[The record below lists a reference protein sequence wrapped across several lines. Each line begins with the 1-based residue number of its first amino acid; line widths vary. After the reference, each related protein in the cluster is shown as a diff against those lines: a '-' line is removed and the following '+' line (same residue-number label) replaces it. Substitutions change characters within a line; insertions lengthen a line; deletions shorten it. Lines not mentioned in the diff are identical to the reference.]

1 MEACCNFSETYYERP
16 FTFTAFC
23 FWKPLMQMFEYYDA
37 ESYTRSR
44 SITFDFIEP
53 VISLLWVVL
62 CDDEGRVLAD
72 LQPLVVNFLR

>member
-1 MEACCNFSETYYERP
+1 
-16 FTFTAFC
+16 
-23 FWKPLMQMFEYYDA
+23 MQMFEYYDA
-37 ESYTRSR
+37 ERCYTRSR